1 MDDRG
6 LIGELTPIGT
16 LEGVLSG
23 TGGISGGL
31 SVPEV
36 IANERYRGSYQFT
49 PTEQTQEIQIADK
62 TATQNI
68 IIAPIPQNYGLITY
82 NGVGIRVS

>member
-1 MDDRG
+1 MDERG
-6 LIGELTPIGT
+6 LIGELTPVAT
-16 LEGVLSG
+16 LQAELSG

-36 IANERYRGSYQFT
+36 IANEQYRGDYQFT
-49 PTEQTQEIQIADK
+49 PTEQAQEIQIADK

-68 IIAPIPQNYGLITY
+68 VIAPIPNNYGLITW
-82 NGVGIRVS
+82 NGSTLTVS

>member
-1 MDDRG
+1 MEERG
-6 LIGELTPIGT
+6 LIGELTPVAT
-16 LEGVLSG
+16 LEAVLSG
-23 TGGISGGL
+23 ADTLNGGL

-36 IANERYRGSYQFT
+36 IQNERYRGSYQFT
-49 PTEQTQEIQIADK
+49 PSETEQEIQIADK